1 MLNQVFVSYRRE
13 NDAHVERVRRFAEE
27 LRKQGLAV
35 AFDEFYLAD
44 HPGGPD
50 EKWSR
55 WCINQAKESACV
67 LIVGSPGWYVA
78 FDSPQAAPFAE
89 GRGAAAEV
97 NVIQEQLYQSKWI
110 ATRHRIVLMD
120 DADANG
126 LPAEISGW
134 RVFRPHSSVKD
145 KTDLICWAVELTR
158 SKRLDTSSASW
169 PETPPALSWP
179 MADHSAARKAFA
191 ELLTSKVRLR
201 FLPICGPSETGK
213 SHITGQMLGNV
224 LAIPDIACGRFDF
237 KGTTDM
243 DNEVKAFVQHLGV
256 SVPAPNARLH
266 ERLGE
271 ILIALKQQAC
281 PTLLIFDT
289 YEMAGEAQ
297 DWVEKQLLPCLI
309 RATWLRVVIAG
320 QKVPDSIGAV
330 WAAVAHPPVEL
341 VTPLPADWFD
351 YARQHR
357 PDLTLSFVETACS
370 LTCQS
375 SVLEALL
382 GPRAASRSR

>member
-13 NDAHVERVRRFAEE
+13 NDAHVERVRRLAEE
-27 LRKQGLAV
+27 LREQELVV

-67 LIVGSPGWYVA
+67 LIVGSPSWYVA
-78 FDSPQAAPFAE
+78 FASPQAAPPAE
-89 GRGAAAEV
+89 GLGAAAEA
-97 NVIQEQLYQSKWI
+97 NVIQEQLFQSKWI
-110 ATRHRIVLMD
+110 ATRHRIVLLD

-134 RVFRPHSSVKD
+134 RQFRPHSSTKD
-145 KTDLICWAVELTR
+145 RTDLIRWAAGLTR
-158 SKRLDTSSASW
+158 SGRLDTTSALW
-169 PETPPALSWP
+169 PETPPPLSWP
-179 MADHSAARKAFA
+179 MANHSAARKAFA
-191 ELLTSKVRLR
+191 ELLTAKVRLR

-213 SHITGQMLGNV
+213 SHITRQMQGNV

-237 KGTTDM
+237 KGTTGM
-243 DNEVKAFVQHLGV
+243 DNEVKAFLQDLGV
-256 SVPAPNARLH
+256 SVPAPNPRLH

-271 ILIALKQQAC
+271 ILTALKQRAC

-289 YEMAGEAQ
+289 YEMAGDAQ

-330 WAAVAHPPVEL
+330 WAAVAHPTVEV

-357 PDLTLSFVETACS
+357 ADLTLSDVETACR
-370 LTCQS
+370 LTRKS
-375 SVLEALL
+375 SIL
-382 GPRAASRSR
+382 GQLFGRAR

>member
-1 MLNQVFVSYRRE
+1 MFNQAFISYRRE

-27 LRKQGLAV
+27 LRKQELVV
-35 AFDEFYLAD
+35 AFDEFYQAD

-55 WCINQAKESACV
+55 WCIDQAKESACV
-67 LIVGSPGWYVA
+67 LIIGSPAWYVA
-78 FDSPQAAPFAE
+78 FSSPQAAPPAA
-89 GRGAAAEV
+89 GLGAAAEA

-110 ATRHRIVLMD
+110 ATRHRIVLLD
-120 DADANG
+120 DADAQG
-126 LPAEISGW
+126 LPVEISGW
-134 RVFRPHSSVKD
+134 RVFRPHSSTND
-145 KTDLICWAVELTR
+145 KTDLIRWAAELTR
-158 SKRLDTSSASW
+158 SKRLDTTSASW
-169 PETPPALSWP
+169 PETSPPLSWP

-191 ELLTSKVRLR
+191 ALLTSKVQLR
-201 FLPICGPSETGK
+201 FLPICGLSETGK
-213 SHITGQMLGNV
+213 SHITRQMLGNV

-237 KGTTDM
+237 KGTTGM
-243 DNEVKAFVQHLGV
+243 DNEVKAFVQQDLGV
-256 SVPAPNARLH
+256 PEPAPNSRLQ

-271 ILIALKQQAC
+271 ILTALKQRAC

-289 YEMAGEAQ
+289 YEMAGDAQ

-330 WAAVAHPPVEL
+330 WAAVAHPTVRL
-341 VTPLPADWFD
+341 VTPEPADWFD

-357 PDLTLSFVETACS
+357 PDLTLSDVETACR
-370 LTCQS
+370 LTRKS
-375 SVLEALL
+375 SVLDQLL
-382 GPRAASRSR
+382 GPAR